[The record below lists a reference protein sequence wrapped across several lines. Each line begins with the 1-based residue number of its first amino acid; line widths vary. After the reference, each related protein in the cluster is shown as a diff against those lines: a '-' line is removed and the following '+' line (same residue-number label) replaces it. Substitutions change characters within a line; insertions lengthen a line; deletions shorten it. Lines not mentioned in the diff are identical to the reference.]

1 MAWERDEHVPLNE
14 HSKYQAS
21 SFHCRWY
28 GTRCIA
34 MMLVDVILP
43 RQNAPQATLAPRPP
57 EHVHS
62 LLDFCANS
70 LASVY

>member
-43 RQNAPQATLAPRPP
+43 RQNARQATLAQC
-57 EHVHS
+57 
-62 LLDFCANS
+62 LLNMYIPC
-70 LASVY
+70 